1 MRKAVTSPFQ
11 FRSPENGYFIDMAS
25 KKRVVLDLNAKV
37 KVIEARENDK
47 MTVKQNTSRLYTN
60 LKSKS
65 HVKQEWLTGNGSM
78 KRKLKKTRNE
88 DINEIVWHWFV
99 SARAK

>member
-1 MRKAVTSPFQ
+1 MRKAVTRPFQ

-47 MTVKQNTSRLYTN
+47 MTVKQNTSIHQFKIEVTP
-60 LKSKS
+60 
-65 HVKQEWLTGNGSM
+65 
-78 KRKLKKTRNE
+78 KTRVV
-88 DINEIVWHWFV
+88 DW
-99 SARAK
+99 